1 MPRTEVKPVSHSGDH
16 VFEEKIAATKQGKL
30 SAEAIFSDEA
40 SLFELSKAV
49 LDAYAEW
56 IDTQETMLN
65 SLQPD
70 LQGQAKQNLE
80 RCRDAQKRIREGLVY
95 LSDNRDA
102 CKAFQLANLVMRV
115 QRQWAN
121 GNRDW
126 RNPQGS
132 DLIWRPFQLAFAL
145 MCIPSEVIGGIATE
159 RFLT

>member
-102 CKAFQLANLVMRV
+102 CKRSSWQTLSCAFKG
-115 QRQWAN
+115 N
-121 GNRDW
+121 G
-126 RNPQGS
+126 QTATIG
-132 DLIWRPFQLAFAL
+132 
-145 MCIPSEVIGGIATE
+145 VI
-159 RFLT
+159 RRR

>member
-1 MPRTEVKPVSHSGDH
+1 
-16 VFEEKIAATKQGKL
+16 
-30 SAEAIFSDEA
+30 
-40 SLFELSKAV
+40 
-49 LDAYAEW
+49 
-56 IDTQETMLN
+56 MLN

-145 MCIPSEVIGGIATE
+145 MCIPSASDREHCDRKV
-159 RFLT
+159 LTLFGFHGWRQNRGYLLLSAYVLMLRRLRHDGMTPKV

>member
-56 IDTQETMLN
+56 IDTQEKMLN

-80 RCRDAQKRIREGLVY
+80 RCRERNSESGKVWCT
-95 LSDNRDA
+95 SDNRDA
-102 CKAFQLANLVMRV
+102 CKAFSWQTLSCAFKDNGQTAIAIGANRRAV
-115 QRQWAN
+115 
-121 GNRDW
+121 
-126 RNPQGS
+126 
-132 DLIWRPFQLAFAL
+132 
-145 MCIPSEVIGGIATE
+145 T
-159 RFLT
+159 